1 MIIWIASYPKSGNTY
16 LRSFLSTYYFSKNGK
31 FDFNLLLNI
40 NQFPSRQY
48 SNSKSYTFVDA
59 AKKWIHNQKTFFNR
73 EKLFFL
79 KTHNSLEQYFGN
91 RFTTSSETVGAIYIT
106 RDPRNVISSMCNHYS
121 MNYDEMY
128 KKMVDNNASLSQKDS
143 EGDLSNFS
151 FLGSWSN
158 HYWSWKNNFEFKTL
172 IIRYE
177 DLEYNSHDEFHK
189 ILTFIEKVSGRNNPI
204 NIKNLK
210 NSLNSTS
217 FSNLKRQEKTHGFK
231 ESLSYKT
238 NNKTNFFN
246 LGFKNKWQKILPL
259 NIRDQI
265 NIKLKEDLKKLGY
278 EIDQ

>member
-1 MIIWIASYPKSGNTY
+1 MIIWIASYPKSGNTF

-40 NQFPSRQY
+40 NQFPSLKY
-48 SNSKSYTFVDA
+48 SNLKSFTFVDA
-59 AKKWIHNQKTFFNR
+59 AKNWIPNQKTFFNK

-91 RFTTSSETVGAIYIT
+91 KFTTSSETIGAIHIV

-121 MNYDEMY
+121 MNYDEIY
-128 KKMVDNNASLSQKDS
+128 QKMVDNNTSLSFKTN

-172 IIRYE
+172 TIRYE
-177 DLEYNSHDEFHK
+177 DLENNSYDEFYK
-189 ILTFIEKVSGRNNPI
+189 ILTFIEEVSGKNNSI

-210 NSLNSTS
+210 KSLESTN
-217 FSNLKRQEKTHGFK
+217 FSNLKKQEKLHGFK

-246 LGFKNKWQKILPL
+246 LGFKNDWRKNLPKEISEKMTNHFIKELKDL
-259 NIRDQI
+259 N
-265 NIKLKEDLKKLGY
+265 Y
-278 EIDQ
+278 E

>member
-1 MIIWIASYPKSGNTY
+1 MIIWIASYPKSGNTF

-40 NQFPSRQY
+40 NQFPSLKY
-48 SNSKSYTFVDA
+48 SNLKSFTFVDA
-59 AKKWIHNQKTFFNR
+59 AKNWIPNQKTFFNK

-91 RFTTSSETVGAIYIT
+91 KFTTSSETIGAIHIV

-121 MNYDEMY
+121 MNYDEIY
-128 KKMVDNNASLSQKDS
+128 QKMVNNNTSLSFKTN

-172 IIRYE
+172 TIRYE
-177 DLEYNSHDEFHK
+177 DLENNSYDEFYK
-189 ILTFIEKVSGRNNPI
+189 ILTFIEEVSGKNNPI

-210 NSLNSTS
+210 KSLESTN
-217 FSNLKRQEKTHGFK
+217 FSNLKKQEKLHGFK

-246 LGFKNKWQKILPL
+246 LGFKNDWRKNLPKEISDKMTNHFIKELKDL
-259 NIRDQI
+259 N
-265 NIKLKEDLKKLGY
+265 Y
-278 EIDQ
+278 E

>member
-1 MIIWIASYPKSGNTY
+1 MIIWIASYPKSGNTF

-40 NQFPSRQY
+40 NQFPSLKY
-48 SNSKSYTFVDA
+48 SNLKSFTFVDA
-59 AKKWIHNQKTFFNR
+59 AKNWIPNQKTFFNK

-91 RFTTSSETVGAIYIT
+91 KFTTSSETIGAIHIV

-121 MNYDEMY
+121 MNYDEIY
-128 KKMVDNNASLSQKDS
+128 QKMVDNNTSLSFKTN

-172 IIRYE
+172 TIRYE
-177 DLEYNSHDEFHK
+177 DLENNSYDEFYK
-189 ILTFIEKVSGRNNPI
+189 ILTFIEEVSGKNNPI

-210 NSLNSTS
+210 KSLESTN
-217 FSNLKRQEKTHGFK
+217 FSNLKKQEKLHGFK

-246 LGFKNKWQKILPL
+246 LGFKNDWRKNLPKEISEKMTNHFIKELKDL
-259 NIRDQI
+259 N
-265 NIKLKEDLKKLGY
+265 Y
-278 EIDQ
+278 E